1 LNSLELAHVVVEAI
15 EDKLGAS
22 ILLLDLQGI
31 SMVADYY
38 VIATGGSDRHLKAL
52 ARTVTELYG
61 QKRNTGLRDLDDQ
74 ATSGWVLLDLG
85 EVIVHLFIGRQR
97 EHYGLEKLW
106 SDGKVLL
113 RVQ

>member
-1 LNSLELAHVVVEAI
+1 MNSLELAHVVVEAI
-15 EDKLGAS
+15 EDKMGAS

-31 SMVADYY
+31 SIVADYY

-52 ARTVTELYG
+52 ARAVTELYG
-61 QKRNTGLRDLDDQ
+61 HKRTRLRDLDDQ

-97 EHYGLEKLW
+97 EYYGLEKLW